1 MESQEWMWRIMEI
14 RKNPSLATPDDIVKM
29 TDDILYKIYF
39 GKSQTG
45 IAEVGKV
52 LTGKLVEDIS

>member
-29 TDDILYKIYF
+29 TDDIIYKLYF
-39 GKSQTG
+39 GASNNE
-45 IAEVGKV
+45 IAELGRLMTSKSIENV
-52 LTGKLVEDIS
+52 S

>member
-1 MESQEWMWRIMEI
+1 MDGQEWMWRVMEI

-39 GKSQTG
+39 GKSEADISELG
-45 IAEVGKV
+45 RV
-52 LTGKLVEDIS
+52 LTGKSVENIS